1 MRQRVKNINVPTWVA
16 FDPPPPQR
24 NQVAA
29 LVMRH
34 LKWRLFSDMTQ
45 KHRVSLLP
53 LLKSIRFFISAYI
66 IIRDIG
72 KYVE

>member
-34 LKWRLFSDMTQ
+34 ASPEMETLQRYDAKTSRLAASSVE
-45 KHRVSLLP
+45 KHQ
-53 LLKSIRFFISAYI
+53 IFH
-66 IIRDIG
+66 IG
-72 KYVE
+72 LYNNS